1 MKRLILAIAMA
12 LTLSSCGLSYY
23 TNNIP
28 TPVSGSINISLQP
41 SWGPAGYNYAM
52 YYYFPEFNFYY
63 DVERALFYY
72 TNYGRWVSAKMLP
85 RGRHFPTD
93 LHRFYKVVINYRN
106 PWLYNKRHRSMYK
119 KYKGVH
125 TQPIIGNGHHN
136 GHYNPHNPH
145 SPYRQPSNRYDHND
159 RYYGGQKNGQ
169 YGTPGKNNNGYN
181 GQYGTPEKNNYG
193 KGGNG
198 QYNGSR
204 NNGYYNN
211 SGADNRN
218 TVRNSRNTN
227 TSRNNSYQGNTPQR
241 GSSQNTKGN
250 NAQYSQQNNKQSG
263 QATGSRTNAQSRGNS
278 SSTKSD
284 KSNQSKSTQ
293 TKRSA
298 GARGR

>member
-119 KYKGVH
+119 KYKGIY

-159 RYYGGQKNGQ
+159 SYYGGQKNGQ
-169 YGTPGKNNNGYN
+169 YGTPD
-181 GQYGTPEKNNYG
+181 KNNYG
-193 KGGNG
+193 KDGNG

-250 NAQYSQQNNKQSG
+250 NAQYGQQNNKQSG

-278 SSTKSD
+278 S
-284 KSNQSKSTQ
+284 
-293 TKRSA
+293 
-298 GARGR
+298 

>member
-1 MKRLILAIAMA
+1 MKRLIIAIAMA

-72 TNYGRWVSAKMLP
+72 TNYGRWVSAKILP

-119 KYKGVH
+119 KYKGIY

-169 YGTPGKNNNGYN
+169 SGTPD
-181 GQYGTPEKNNYG
+181 KNNYG
-193 KGGNG
+193 KDGNG

>member
-1 MKRLILAIAMA
+1 MA

-72 TNYGRWVSAKMLP
+72 MNYGRWVSAKILP

-106 PWLYNKRHRSMYK
+106 PWLYNKHHRSMYK
-119 KYKGVH
+119 KYKGIY

-136 GHYNPHNPH
+136 GHNNPHNPH

-159 RYYGGQKNGQ
+159 SYYGGQK
-169 YGTPGKNNNGYN
+169 N

-193 KGGNG
+193 KDGNG

-204 NNGYYNN
+204 YNGYYNN

-250 NAQYSQQNNKQSG
+250 NAQYGQQNNKQSG